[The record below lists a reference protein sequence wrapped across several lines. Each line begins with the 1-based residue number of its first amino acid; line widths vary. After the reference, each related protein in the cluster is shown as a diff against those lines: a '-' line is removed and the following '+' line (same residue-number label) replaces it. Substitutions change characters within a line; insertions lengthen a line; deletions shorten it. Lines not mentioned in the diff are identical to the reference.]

1 MNRPASVKSDNIFV
15 MLFNAL
21 RLRRIPLVLRIVSH
35 TLLLVVLA
43 LVLHGWIM
51 GMQLKHAM
59 DQHAN
64 ALGQSLITQTAASAT
79 EQLVANDMLSLNVL
93 LSNLVQ
99 NPLVA
104 HAAIHSVDNRVLAEA
119 GTAPRRHLLDDQGI
133 FSTSITIQEAIA
145 GRLSISLDMQQ
156 FHQPMSI
163 SLQNMGL
170 LSLILLALTLILSL
184 RLGRRIS
191 LPLMQLRVWL
201 RDPDFPAPGA
211 GRQDEIGE
219 LARQLQ
225 TRLLPEPEVREEEDE
240 QAPLDDT
247 EPDCADDEDD
257 DPSLGKAPT
266 PSDRPA
272 PAPLPTSPATP
283 QRAEKVVSKPTMPIR
298 TAVLAVQLGGQERI
312 RALPAAL
319 RQELLQR
326 HRDGL
331 DQVATLYRADL
342 QMLKDGSGLI
352 LFNSRG
358 NEQNFLTHAICCGE
372 LLRAQVHCVQSDLNE
387 PLPLQLGLSQG
398 TGLAELSQGDLLLS
412 EPVQAA
418 LGLSQHSRNLLLVES
433 SVGEDALVRQRAR
446 VRRVA
451 KPAGASAIE
460 GLQAPYPALLE
471 RQLAHLQ
478 EAQHRV

>member
-1 MNRPASVKSDNIFV
+1 

-35 TLLLVVLA
+35 TLILVVLA
-43 LVLHGWIM
+43 LMLHGWII
-51 GMQLKHAM
+51 GMQFKHAM
-59 DQHAN
+59 DDHAN

-119 GTAPRRHLLDDQGI
+119 GTAPRRNLLDDQGV

-225 TRLLPEPEVREEEDE
+225 TRLLPEPPAPEPEEATEDE
-240 QAPLDDT
+240 EQLSHDDLDDF
-247 EPDCADDEDD
+247 DDE
-257 DPSLGKAPT
+257 DPSLGDDAADDIAVKS
-266 PSDRPA
+266 PSA
-272 PAPLPTSPATP
+272 PAPGKPVAAPAQAAVAP
-283 QRAEKVVSKPTMPIR
+283 GKPAAPLR
-298 TAVLAVQLGGQERI
+298 TAVLAVQLGAQDRF
-312 RALPAAL
+312 RALPQAQ
-319 RQELLQR
+319 RVELLQR
-326 HRDGL
+326 HRECL
-331 DQVATLYRADL
+331 EQVATLYRAEL
-342 QMLKDGSGLI
+342 HMLKDGSGLV
-352 LFNSRG
+352 LFHSRG

-372 LLRAQVHCVQSDLNE
+372 LLRAQVHSVQGELDGT
-387 PLPLQLGLSQG
+387 LPLQLGLAQG
-398 TGLAELSQGDLLLS
+398 KGLTDLSQGELLLT

-418 LGLSQHSRNLLLVES
+418 LALSLHSRNLLLIETAI
-433 SVGEDALVRQRAR
+433 GEDALVRQRAR

-451 KPAGASAIE
+451 KPEGACAVE
-460 GLQAPYPALLE
+460 CLQAPYPALLE